1 MKIVN
6 LLMTRSYP
14 ILKVRASS
22 LMLGRLSLLLGHH
35 HLRATEESEQTFF
48 VAYNFVMIK
57 WDVKG

>member
-1 MKIVN
+1 
-6 LLMTRSYP
+6 MTWSYP

-22 LMLGRLSLLLGHH
+22 LMLGRFSLLLGHH